1 MRLEAIRIADES
13 DPRILLFRGV
23 RDADLRGRDHLYCVE
38 SPRVVRRFLYAL
50 LAQRRGVLATP
61 PITLSALL
69 LTQECAAMLDDL
81 LCELFSDSMDTS
93 HAQSHVQSP
102 VPLYIANDHVMTKL
116 AGYRMHMGALALGTR
131 PRSTCFESLLT
142 ALDPRDHLLI
152 TSGVV
157 LTDNIG
163 AIFRNAGSFGGV
175 GILLADG
182 SSDPLHRKVIRISS
196 GRVFSVPW
204 AKSTDLLGDIATLR
218 QRHGFAVIAAEEAGG
233 AVPLDDMMEIP
244 ALQTARRIA
253 VVLGAEGDGVG
264 ADIRAYCD
272 ATVVIPMNLPNGLME
287 STDRPSLNVAVASAL
302 FLHRL
307 SRTRGHSSSSID

>member
-13 DPRILLFRGV
+13 DPRIVSFRGV
-23 RDADLRGRDHLYCVE
+23 RDADLRGRDNLFCVE

-50 LAQRRGVLATP
+50 LAHRRGSLATP
-61 PITLSALL
+61 LVTLSALL
-69 LTQECAAMLDDL
+69 LTEESAAMLDDL
-81 LCELFSDSMDTS
+81 LRELFSGNADSS
-93 HAQSHVQSP
+93 HDQSR
-102 VPLYIANDHVMTKL
+102 VPLYIADDAVMTKL

-131 PRSTCFESLLT
+131 PQSTCCESLLT
-142 ALDPRDHLLI
+142 ALDPCDHLLI

-204 AKSTDLLGDIATLR
+204 AKSADVLGDIAALR

-264 ADIRAYCD
+264 ADIRAHCD
-272 ATVVIPMNLPNGLME
+272 ATVVIPMNRPNASME

-307 SRTRGHSSSSID
+307 SRARGHSSSSID